1 METSKLEPNVN
12 SCSEIRARRS
22 NTRKSVVLSQTPNVE
37 SQEFYRRHL
46 RTCGPS
52 AKVLARNPNAN
63 ETILPQRGASN
74 SCGHVSHQQRFS
86 RETQTRTKLFGTA
99 WREQHVRACGPS
111 AKVLARK
118 SNANENSLV
127 QHGRCNIC
135 CHGSHRQGH
144 SATRTRTSRVW
155 RSVARAAAAILAVG
169 KVTPRLRRE
178 QPGCL
183 RNGQGNTC
191 GHVGHWRGIA
201 TMMMVMLMIRGR

>member
-1 METSKLEPNVN
+1 MARATCADMWGISKGSAQPKRE
-12 SCSEIRARRS
+12 
-22 NTRKSVVLSQTPNVE
+22 RKYFGTAWPLQHSAIHVGIALD
-37 SQEFYRRHL
+37 RHL
-46 RTCGPS
+46 RT
-52 AKVLARNPNAN
+52 
-63 ETILPQRGASN
+63 
-74 SCGHVSHQQRFS
+74 
-86 RETQTRTKLFGTA
+86 
-99 WREQHVRACGPS
+99 CGPS

-118 SNANENSLV
+118 SNANENTLV

-178 QPGCL
+178 QPGCS

-191 GHVGHWRGIA
+191 GHVGHRRGIA